1 MACNRDKASAI
12 TDNAALVYCQ
22 SIPTEKTSRV
32 IIRNYIN
39 KQVALTSL
47 AVIGLLSFILVSGRL
62 IRYFER
68 AVEGRLAV
76 DLLMAMIIYRFPA
89 FLEVLIP
96 LGLFVGLLLVLGRMY
111 LDNEMAVLR
120 AAGMGRRRLLRW
132 LLPAIVAT
140 TALNALMVFW
150 VAPAGHEQTQV
161 IYAEQAQRSSFDLVQ
176 PRRFQRV
183 GDRVFYVG
191 SMSEEKSVLN
201 DILILQELPRPDGVR
216 QVMVRADTAVR
227 VHDAELEGAVIELR
241 DGERLT
247 LRAGAGD
254 YERVRFERYRLRFGQ
269 TETPEIDLELKAI
282 PTPVLLSGMG
292 DEPRWQSE
300 WGRRWSLV
308 ALVPVVALLALP
320 LAQVNPRQGRY
331 LKLLPAIVL
340 YLSYVVV
347 IMAVTNGVAKA
358 QLASWLYWVVHAMYL
373 GLALSLLNWPLI
385 RRSRA

>member
-1 MACNRDKASAI
+1 M
-12 TDNAALVYCQ
+12 
-22 SIPTEKTSRV
+22 

-39 KQVALTSL
+39 KQVALTSV

-76 DLLMAMIIYRFPA
+76 DLLMAMIVYRFPA

-140 TALNALMVFW
+140 TALNGLMVLW
-150 VAPAGHEQTQV
+150 VAPAGHEQTEI

-201 DILILQELPRPDGVR
+201 DILILQEQPREDGVR
-216 QVMVRADTAVR
+216 QVMVRARTAVR
-227 VHDAELEGAVIELR
+227 VFDAELDGTAIELR

-247 LRAGAGD
+247 LRAGAAD
-254 YERVRFERYRLRFGQ
+254 YERVRFERYRMRFGQ
-269 TETPEIDLELKAI
+269 AEAPEIDLELKSI
-282 PTPVLLSGMG
+282 PTPDLLAGMA

-347 IMAVTNGVAKA
+347 IMAVANGVAKS
-358 QLASWLYWVVHAMYL
+358 QLATWLFWVVHGMYL
-373 GLALSLLNWPLI
+373 GLGLSLLNWPLI
-385 RRSRA
+385 RRSRP